1 VREHARSCVEGLF
14 STSSRK
20 WLVALK
26 IRLERAVRQGFEPW
40 VPFWGTTL
48 LLRSCRRAI
57 PNGGARCAGGI
68 TSLDKSRQVSC
79 TQQKGISVKTGVEA
93 AVMSIHENPDE
104 GTARVNLRWE
114 GNHQMSDF
122 DVDKLGKVL
131 DSEDETEHSGWA
143 LVERPVTVT
152 VGKTV
157 PLRSLRFD

>member
-1 VREHARSCVEGLF
+1 M
-14 STSSRK
+14 
-20 WLVALK
+20 
-26 IRLERAVRQGFEPW
+26 
-40 VPFWGTTL
+40 L
-48 LLRSCRRAI
+48 LLRSGRRAI

-79 TQQKGISVKTGVEA
+79 TQKKGISVKTGVEA

-114 GNHQMSDF
+114 GNHQISDF

-143 LVERPVTVT
+143 LVERPVKVT
-152 VGKTV
+152 VGKAV
-157 PLRSLRFD
+157 PLRGLRFD

>member
-1 VREHARSCVEGLF
+1 
-14 STSSRK
+14 
-20 WLVALK
+20 
-26 IRLERAVRQGFEPW
+26 
-40 VPFWGTTL
+40 
-48 LLRSCRRAI
+48 
-57 PNGGARCAGGI
+57 
-68 TSLDKSRQVSC
+68 
-79 TQQKGISVKTGVEA
+79 VKTGVEA